1 VIDFTGGPVGGDLD
15 VAWIHGAPGEP
26 AIQVHRYDGHTAVL
40 RQGKAVHWEAPF
52 LFLLFGNERAL
63 LLDTG
68 ATEDAERFPLR
79 RTVDGLVDDWLRE
92 NPRDDYELV
101 GAHSH
106 AHGDHVAGDP
116 QFADRPATTVVG
128 HELADVRAHFGL
140 GDDLDAVA
148 RYDLGGRVLD
158 VVAIPGHH
166 PTSIALFDP
175 WTGFL
180 LTGDSVLRGRLY
192 DVDVPACVASFERLV
207 EFAAAR
213 PVTHVL
219 GCHVEMTRTPR
230 RDYPVATRYQPD
242 EPPLPMTPAHLTA
255 VRDAARAR
263 RSPGVHV
270 FDECVLVN
278 GQGPRTAAAF
288 ISRTMRQRLTR
299 KLGRA

>member
-1 VIDFTGGPVGGDLD
+1 VIDFTGGPVAGDLG

-26 AIQVHRYDGHTAVL
+26 PIQVHRYDEHTYVL

-52 LFLLFGNERAL
+52 LYLLLGNERAL

-68 ATEDAERFPLR
+68 ATADAGAFPLR
-79 RTVDGLVDDWLRE
+79 RTVDGILDGWLADHPRE
-92 NPRDDYELV
+92 GYELV
-101 GAHSH
+101 VAHSH

-128 HELADVRAHFGL
+128 HELADVVAFFGL
-140 GDDLDAVA
+140 GDDPDEVA
-148 RYDLGGRVLD
+148 GYDLGGRVLD
-158 VVAIPGHH
+158 VVRIPGHH

-192 DVDVPACVASFERLV
+192 DVDVPASVASFERLV
-207 EFAAAR
+207 DFAAAR

-263 RSPGVHV
+263 RGPGVHV
-270 FDECVLVN
+270 FDEFVLVN
-278 GQGPRTAAAF
+278 GQGPRTAASL
-288 ISRTMRQRLTR
+288 ITRTMRQRLAR